1 MGKKS
6 LPKRVTERDFVKM
19 AKAYAIDKNPL
30 FLSALEVYTTQREML
45 DKLQKCIGPDTATVD
60 KEYVKGRTNVYIHP
74 AVKEM
79 PRHAE
84 TMNKT
89 ATVILNIIKEL
100 GKPPQGPVD
109 EFTSY

>member
-1 MGKKS
+1 MVKKS

-19 AKAYAIDKNPL
+19 AKAYAVDKNPL
-30 FLSALEVYTTQREML
+30 FLSALEAYTTQRETMDEL
-45 DKLQKCIGPDTATVD
+45 RRCIGQDTPTVE
-60 KEYVKGRTNVYIHP
+60 KEYVKGRANVCIHP
-74 AVKEM
+74 AVKEL

-84 TMNKT
+84 AMNKT

-100 GKPPQGPVD
+100 GKAPRGPVD